1 MSALPRRLAMC
12 RTVLPYLSAS
22 SGFAPHFNSSCAQQR
37 GETVIARVWHD
48 SANDSVPREAC
59 GHCFHLT
66 WRRWFPFV
74 AVLAKS
80 TYTMVS
86 LKNRRNESLTLD
98 LRRRCKKALVKTIR
112 FRSVSKQQTS
122 RKFRTA
128 LQQGNYFGKATML
141 LNHPFLSARL
151 RLGADPFIFRCK
163 NLQTTRSI
171 WLEIWSDWSRQ
182 RKTTVAS
189 RRLMRT
195 KKHRNEKFPFFPRVF
210 RAWLIGFS
218 SRQRE
223 TTRVGR
229 TVSFCHIF
237 TNEKSYKDFW
247 ILELWF
253 SVFALIKNKVALTHE
268 FLIWGLWTPKGH
280 CRWFKGLLGFD
291 LIFQKG

>member
-37 GETVIARVWHD
+37 GETVIARVWHN

-80 TYTMVS
+80 TYTMVF

-171 WLEIWSDWSRQ
+171 WLEQTTQNHRCVTSSHANK
-182 RKTTVAS
+182 KTQKREIS
-189 RRLMRT
+189 I
-195 KKHRNEKFPFFPRVF
+195 FPRVF

-291 LIFQKG
+291 LMFQKG